1 MMASSLT
8 VQTILN
14 RFPPEEPLDG
24 HRLKVC
30 ARLTGC
36 RTARMG
42 GMEMQ
47 CDHCKAR
54 SVCYYGCRDRHCP
67 QCQGR
72 ASQQWSDRQRA
83 LLLPVPYFHLVF
95 TLPHTLNGWVQ
106 LHPEVLY
113 RRLFEAVWNT
123 LNRFGRNTRHLRG
136 ELGMTAVLHTWGQN
150 LSRHVHV
157 HCLVPG
163 GVLTD
168 SGQWHK
174 AKGHYLFPVRA
185 LSRRF
190 RGRMV
195 SLLRVSANA
204 GELHRLANS
213 GEVDGMLNRLMQQE
227 WVVYTRHCLNQ
238 ADTVVDYLARY
249 THRIAI
255 SNGRLLS
262 MEGNRV
268 SFRYKDYR
276 DHGRLKTQWLEG
288 REFVRRFLMHILPK
302 GFMRIRH
309 FGYLSNR
316 TRRQKLAVIR
326 RCLLQPPQPE
336 PNQVKQESHR
346 CWPCPRCD
354 EGLVRM
360 VRQIPRFRVVAVPTG

>member
-1 MMASSLT
+1 MASSLT
-8 VQTILN
+8 VQTILD
-14 RFPPEEPLDG
+14 RFLPDEPLDN

-30 ARLTGC
+30 DRLTGC

-47 CDHCKAR
+47 CDHCKTR

-72 ASQQWSDRQRA
+72 ASQRWSDRQRA
-83 LLLPVPYFHLVF
+83 LLLPVPYFHVVF

-123 LNRFGRNTRHLRG
+123 LNQFGRNTRHLRG

-157 HCLVPG
+157 HCLIPG
-163 GVLTD
+163 GVLTG
-168 SGQWHK
+168 SGEWHK
-174 AKGHYLFPVRA
+174 AKSHYLFPVRA

-204 GELHRLANS
+204 GELYRVTNS
-213 GEVDGMLNRLMQQE
+213 GEVDGVLNGLMQQD

-262 MEGNRV
+262 IEGDRV
-268 SFRYKDYR
+268 SFRYKDYQ

-288 REFVRRFLMHILPK
+288 QEFVRRFLMHILPK

-326 RCLLQPPQPE
+326 QCLLQPLQPE
-336 PNQVKQESHR
+336 SNRVNQESPR
-346 CWPCPRCD
+346 CWPCLRCND
-354 EGLVRM
+354 GLVHM
-360 VRQIPRFRVVAVPTG
+360 VRQIPRFRIVAVPTG

>member
-1 MMASSLT
+1 MASLLT
-8 VQTILN
+8 VQTILD
-14 RFPPEEPLDG
+14 RFLPEEPLDG

-42 GMEMQ
+42 GMEVQ

-72 ASQQWSDRQRA
+72 ASQRWSNRQ
-83 LLLPVPYFHLVF
+83 
-95 TLPHTLNGWVQ
+95 
-106 LHPEVLY
+106 
-113 RRLFEAVWNT
+113 
-123 LNRFGRNTRHLRG
+123 
-136 ELGMTAVLHTWGQN
+136 
-150 LSRHVHV
+150 
-157 HCLVPG
+157 
-163 GVLTD
+163 
-168 SGQWHK
+168 
-174 AKGHYLFPVRA
+174 RA

-204 GELHRLANS
+204 GELYRVTNS
-213 GEVDGMLNRLMQQE
+213 GEVDGLLDGLMQQE

-262 MEGNRV
+262 MEGDRI

-288 REFVRRFLMHILPK
+288 QEFVRRFLMHILPK

-326 RCLLQPPQPE
+326 QCLLQPPQPE
-336 PNQVKQESHR
+336 SNRVNQEPPR
-346 CWPCPRCD
+346 CWPCLRCND
-354 EGLVRM
+354 GLVHM
-360 VRQIPRFRVVAVPTG
+360 VRQIPRFRIVAVPTG

>member
-1 MMASSLT
+1 MASALT
-8 VQTILN
+8 VQTILD
-14 RFPPEEPLDG
+14 RFLPEEPLDG

-47 CDHCKAR
+47 CDHCKTR

-72 ASQQWSDRQRA
+72 ASQRWSDRQRA
-83 LLLPVPYFHLVF
+83 LLLPVPYFHVVF

-113 RRLFEAVWNT
+113 RCLFQAVWNT
-123 LNRFGRNTRHLRG
+123 LNQFGRNTRHLRG

-157 HCLVPG
+157 HCLIPG

-168 SGQWHK
+168 RGQWHK
-174 AKGHYLFPVRA
+174 AKSHYLFPVRA

-204 GELHRLANS
+204 GELHRVANS
-213 GEVDGMLNRLMQQE
+213 GEVDGVLNRLMQQE

-326 RCLLQPPQPE
+326 HCLIKPPQPE
-336 PNQVKQESHR
+336 TNRVSQESHR

-354 EGLVRM
+354 DGLVRM
-360 VRQIPRFRVVAVPTG
+360 VRQIPRFRIAAVPTG